1 MSKDGIEP
9 FIAPIERHQA
19 AYKKEKGK
27 DICILNAILN
37 KFQSNS
43 VIQKFN
49 RESIEDDLHVTI
61 SSSNLGSSSLYKTIV
76 RLDNI
81 LTEAQFDN
89 GSALLY
95 KPNHPLV
102 RDYFDLTEEIL
113 DDIISNKMK
122 SKEIENN

>member
-1 MSKDGIEP
+1 M
-9 FIAPIERHQA
+9 
-19 AYKKEKGK
+19 
-27 DICILNAILN
+27 
-37 KFQSNS
+37 
-43 VIQKFN
+43 IQKFN